1 MRFAPPRPL
10 WLPVFALLAAQCR
23 APDAAPDLVTTAS
36 PAPTAEAMQPLQAP
50 VGSEAL
56 AAEFAKTPGVGQIGG
71 PRPGLNPEQL
81 AAFVRGRVQ
90 FRDGP
95 GLAGGLGPRYVQKAC
110 GQCHKGPELGG
121 EGDMKSALTVFVPPG
136 KLEVQILQEK
146 AIEGFAPE
154 PAPPGALVSK
164 VRAPMLFGV
173 GAIDSIPPDVIAAG
187 ADPSDRDGDGV
198 RGRANERNGKLSR
211 WGMKAHNLELRRF
224 VINSL
229 YLDLGLTFPEFEGM
243 DRDQDAV
250 PDPEA
255 NDALIESYVAF
266 VGNLAP
272 PPRGRVTDQVKAG
285 AVVFER
291 VGCAACHKPDLGPVR
306 GIYSNLLLHDMGADN
321 ADGITDGA
329 ATPRDWRTPPLWG
342 LRLRKA
348 FFHDHRA
355 KDFDHAIRLHRG
367 ESDGSRQRVEA
378 LDPGQRR
385 ALMAFLASL

>member
-1 MRFAPPRPL
+1 MRFAHPWPSL
-10 WLPVFALLAAQCR
+10 LIALICFGAHCR
-23 APDAAPDLVTTAS
+23 GPDAAPDLVSAASQS
-36 PAPTAEAMQPLQAP
+36 PALQALLPLQAP
-50 VGSEAL
+50 PGTEAL
-56 AAEFAKTPGVGQIGG
+56 AAEFAKTPEVGQVGG
-71 PRPGLNPEQL
+71 PRPGLTADQL
-81 AAFVRGRVQ
+81 AAFVRGRVL

-110 GQCHKGPELGG
+110 GECHKGPQLGG
-121 EGDMKSALTVFVPPG
+121 EGDMKVALTVFVPPG
-136 KLEVQILQEK
+136 KPDVQILQEK
-146 AIEGFAPE
+146 AVAGFAPE
-154 PAPPGALVSK
+154 PAPAGSVVSK

-173 GAIDSIPPDVIAAG
+173 GAIDTIAADVIAAG
-187 ADPSDRDGDGV
+187 ADPTDRDGDGV
-198 RGRANERNGKLSR
+198 HGRFNERSGKLSR

-229 YLDLGLTFPEFEGM
+229 YLDLGLTFPEFAGM

-255 NDALIESYVAF
+255 NEAVIADYVAF

-272 PPRGRVTDQVKAG
+272 PPRGPVTEQVKAG
-285 AVVFER
+285 AAVFDR
-291 VGCAACHKPDLGPVR
+291 IGCATCHKADLGPVR
-306 GIYSNLLLHDMGADN
+306 GIYSNLLLHDMGPDN

-367 ESDGSRQRVEA
+367 ESDRSRRNAEA
-378 LDPGQRR
+378 LKPEQHA